1 MKEAHNTLN
10 CDLLVQE
17 FELDE
22 SSEEAVLLLSFR
34 IKCDYQVEVRSP
46 KLAILFSDGDQDRRF
61 PVSIRSYYPEADF
74 KQCVI
79 FASARVRLPYLFTKP
94 FSGNSIR
101 IQFEL
106 IYGEET
112 VFPVPFQIRSDVH
125 PQLEDFSVGFEP
137 EKQQILFKPLHQEK
151 PVEPRGVKNV
161 IRGVFHWIHRILL
174 TVLSILLLPWF
185 VVDALFALAGCAQKA
200 PNVKPEHSAKMRFLM
215 QIKYGYQGLWHRKL
229 GRDSIIEVT
238 NGLYRLICFFCPVKK
253 NRVAFMSSRR
263 GDLTGNPEF
272 VYQELKKDPNLQF
285 RFLMKA
291 DPFFHMRLGNILR
304 FLYLYATSSVVMVDD
319 FFQLLN
325 YVEKR
330 PQVRLIQLW
339 HACGAFKTFGFSR
352 IEKPGGPK
360 QNSMNH
366 RQYDYSI
373 VSSQEIAK
381 FYAEGFGVP
390 QSHIAATGIPR
401 TDIFMD
407 AAYADRVRRSL
418 YEKYPALEG
427 KKIVLFAPTFR
438 GNGQKTAYYPLHRF
452 HPEKIVEES
461 GGEYA
466 VILKLH
472 PFCRERFEIPEEYRD
487 SIFDFSEE
495 SELNDLLFITD
506 LLITDYSSAVFEAS
520 LLNIPMLLYAF
531 DLREYISQRDF
542 YYEYE
547 SFVPGKI
554 AFTESQMLRAI
565 RNGDFQTE
573 KIEPFCRRFF
583 DERDGHSTQRVAN
596 LVRSLLAA
604 K

>member
-1 MKEAHNTLN
+1 M
-10 CDLLVQE
+10 
-17 FELDE
+17 
-22 SSEEAVLLLSFR
+22 
-34 IKCDYQVEVRSP
+34 
-46 KLAILFSDGDQDRRF
+46 
-61 PVSIRSYYPEADF
+61 
-74 KQCVI
+74 
-79 FASARVRLPYLFTKP
+79 
-94 FSGNSIR
+94 
-101 IQFEL
+101 
-106 IYGEET
+106 
-112 VFPVPFQIRSDVH
+112 
-125 PQLEDFSVGFEP
+125 
-137 EKQQILFKPLHQEK
+137 
-151 PVEPRGVKNV
+151 
-161 IRGVFHWIHRILL
+161 IRGIFHWIHR
-174 TVLSILLLPWF
+174 LLLAILSVLLFPWF
-185 VVDALFALAGCAQKA
+185 VVDALFALAGCARQA
-200 PNVKPEHSAKMRFLM
+200 PNIKPEHTSGMRFLL
-215 QIKYGYQGLWHRKL
+215 QVKYGYQGLWHRTL
-229 GRDSIIEVT
+229 GRASIAEAVT
-238 NGLYRLICFFCPVKK
+238 AIYRVICFFCPVKK
-253 NRVAFMSSRR
+253 NRVTFMSSRR
-263 GDLTGNPEF
+263 DDLTGNPEY

-291 DPFFHMRLGNILR
+291 DPFFHIRIGNIIR

-319 FFQLLN
+319 YFQLLN

-381 FYAEGFGVP
+381 FYAEGFGIP
-390 QSHIAATGIPR
+390 QSHVVATGIPR

-407 AAYADRVRRSL
+407 SVYADRVRRSI

-472 PFCRERFEIPEEYRD
+472 PFCRERFEIPEKYRD

-554 AFTESQMLRAI
+554 ALTESQMLRAI

-583 DERDGHSTQRVAN
+583 DERDGHSTERVAN

>member
-1 MKEAHNTLN
+1 
-10 CDLLVQE
+10 
-17 FELDE
+17 
-22 SSEEAVLLLSFR
+22 
-34 IKCDYQVEVRSP
+34 
-46 KLAILFSDGDQDRRF
+46 
-61 PVSIRSYYPEADF
+61 
-74 KQCVI
+74 
-79 FASARVRLPYLFTKP
+79 
-94 FSGNSIR
+94 
-101 IQFEL
+101 
-106 IYGEET
+106 
-112 VFPVPFQIRSDVH
+112 
-125 PQLEDFSVGFEP
+125 
-137 EKQQILFKPLHQEK
+137 
-151 PVEPRGVKNV
+151 
-161 IRGVFHWIHRILL
+161 
-174 TVLSILLLPWF
+174 
-185 VVDALFALAGCAQKA
+185 
-200 PNVKPEHSAKMRFLM
+200 
-215 QIKYGYQGLWHRKL
+215 
-229 GRDSIIEVT
+229 
-238 NGLYRLICFFCPVKK
+238 
-253 NRVAFMSSRR
+253 MSSRR